1 MRFIFRR
8 SLLKQWTDLNPLHG
22 QALPQRITGHH
33 ALSWSQKSPE
43 VPLQVLSRYN
53 CTRSAHT
60 GTMAQETKPVAPNN
74 KTSRSKSW
82 SQSKSTKIRQDDKSS
97 PHRPS
102 DRWATAPLRRTD
114 HAVRNTTRRS
124 FQPTRFPQ
132 SGENTTRH
140 QGQRWPTIFRP
151 YAETERIEGLD
162 TLSVQQVFTQRA
174 GSRTI
179 RSEAFSV
186 KVCRMPFRKPP
197 TEHIP
202 IFVQKANRE
211 YEAVLAEYNKR
222 LATLDSTSST
232 VPSPPK
238 PLPFIVQYRQRNLRL
253 YPESQGSPHPAFR
266 VTYVVSK
273 KLVSKLAIHRNLAR
287 KKLSAAVE
295 STFKE
300 HARPGYEYLIFAAQK
315 VVTTPQEML
324 IKMMKNVL
332 TNPGLYSEPSLR
344 ADKKLKTGAGGE
356 HENSGS
362 IQDKTRLDSKAN
374 EAPQTEE
381 KSPILMRWKN
391 NRPPIYKNWWKH
403 AMPNPLGRTNQPTS
417 YLDMFCPESQ
427 EGLTPFRE
435 QEGRIKALRRR
446 KQLGVPQTTAVTKNP
461 TQIKK

>member
-1 MRFIFRR
+1 M
-8 SLLKQWTDLNPLHG
+8 N
-22 QALPQRITGHH
+22 
-33 ALSWSQKSPE
+33 
-43 VPLQVLSRYN
+43 
-53 CTRSAHT
+53 
-60 GTMAQETKPVAPNN
+60 
-74 KTSRSKSW
+74 
-82 SQSKSTKIRQDDKSS
+82 
-97 PHRPS
+97 
-102 DRWATAPLRRTD
+102 
-114 HAVRNTTRRS
+114 
-124 FQPTRFPQ
+124 
-132 SGENTTRH
+132 
-140 QGQRWPTIFRP
+140 
-151 YAETERIEGLD
+151 
-162 TLSVQQVFTQRA
+162 
-174 GSRTI
+174 
-179 RSEAFSV
+179 V
-186 KVCRMPFRKPP
+186 K
-197 TEHIP
+197 HIP

-344 ADKKLKTGAGGE
+344 AEKKLKTGAGGE

-461 TQIKK
+461 TQIKE